1 LEFFRDVFGF
11 LGTGKTEEHETEI
24 FMSMNTEL
32 LEAIQRNQRWIEKK
46 CRICEKDQSKCE
58 ELINDILLNLYSSS
72 DNFSKKDSVNADA
85 WVKRIATN
93 VTASHIEKEM
103 AEKRVFDKKAKD
115 IEIHHIEKPNANH
128 DLSIV
133 MDYINTKLNPKD
145 REIMSL
151 YLMQE
156 TQAVISEIIGLEVGT
171 IANRI
176 TIIKKKL
183 NALFNQE
190 PA

>member
-1 LEFFRDVFGF
+1 MEFFRDVFGF
-11 LGTGKTEEHETEI
+11 LGTGKTEEQETEI
-24 FMSMNTEL
+24 FMSMNKEL

-58 ELINDILLNLYSSS
+58 ELIGDILLNLYSSN

-93 VTASHIEKEM
+93 VTASHIEKEI
-103 AEKRVFDKKAKD
+103 AEKRIFDKKAKD

-156 TQAVISEIIGLEVGT
+156 SQAVISEIIGLEAGT

-176 TIIKKKL
+176 TIIKKEL
-183 NALFNQE
+183 NSLFNQE
-190 PA
+190 PV

>member
-1 LEFFRDVFGF
+1 MEFFRDVFGF

>member
-1 LEFFRDVFGF
+1 
-11 LGTGKTEEHETEI
+11 
-24 FMSMNTEL
+24 MSMNKEL

-128 DLSIV
+128 DLSVV

-176 TIIKKKL
+176 TIIKKEL
-183 NALFNQE
+183 NSLFNQE
-190 PA
+190 PV

>member
-11 LGTGKTEEHETEI
+11 LGTGKTEEQETEI
-24 FMSMNTEL
+24 FMSMNKEL

-58 ELINDILLNLYSSS
+58 ELIGDILLNLYSSN

-103 AEKRVFDKKAKD
+103 AEKRIFDKKAKGID
-115 IEIHHIEKPNANH
+115 IHHIEKPNANH
-128 DLSIV
+128 DLSVV
-133 MDYINTKLNPKD
+133 MDHINTKLNPKD

-156 TQAVISEIIGLEVGT
+156 SQAVISEIIGLEVGT

-176 TIIKKKL
+176 TIIKKEL

-190 PA
+190 PV

>member
-11 LGTGKTEEHETEI
+11 LGTGKTEEQETEI
-24 FMSMNTEL
+24 FMSMNSEL

-46 CRICEKDQSKCE
+46 CRICEKDQAKCE

-85 WVKRIATN
+85 WIKRIATN
-93 VTASHIEKEM
+93 VTASHIQKEI
-103 AEKRVFDKKAKD
+103 AEKRIFDKKTKD
-115 IEIHHIEKPNANH
+115 AEIHHVEKPNAYH

-133 MDYINTKLNPKD
+133 MDYINTNLSEKD

-156 TQAVISEIIGLEVGT
+156 SQAVISEIMGLEVAT
-171 IANRI
+171 ITNRI
-176 TIIKKKL
+176 SIIKKEL
-183 NALFNQE
+183 NAFINKGE
-190 PA
+190 V